1 MSEGAGPG
9 RIVVAIEVDDPALSD
24 RIAEMLAAVPGI
36 RIATA
41 DERAD
46 VTIVGA
52 AAPADGAGLE
62 EPLTARELQ
71 VLALLT
77 EGASNKTIAR
87 RLGISINTA
96 KFHVGRLI
104 DKLDATGRTD
114 VVATAAELGVIHL

>member
-46 VTIVGA
+46 VSAVLGA

-87 RLGISINTA
+87 RLGISINA
-96 KFHVGRLI
+96 ARARVGRLI

-114 VVATAAELGVIHL
+114 VVATAANSA